1 LSWGDA
7 IKGHMPAVASL
18 LRSYL
23 NEVRARLSAL
33 DARLRAAYASA
44 FSHCSC
50 KIQDFGA
57 RNEPIADAFV
67 KISEGSRALMTLPER
82 GRALVKRVP
91 APVQLEFKKMSS
103 RGAHLCREI
112 FAGVMVVGLVLIVF
126 GYGRLGRGPISIPS
140 LVPVIETAINGELS
154 DLHVKI
160 DDAVLQR
167 SAEGPGVL
175 FRLRN
180 IRLIDNNG
188 QIVAQ
193 SPLAAIGMNGS
204 ALLSGRLAPGSVDFI
219 GPRLLLFQTA
229 DRGLA
234 LSFSKAEVP
243 ETEALRGS
251 LPPSDEAEALPSE
264 SVATEEIGPPSIL
277 NPGKQLDVTGTIA
290 QVFERARSGDSSYLT
305 RFGVRDAVVVL
316 SRDGAETTWQVPDF
330 SIDLQHKGQR
340 SILVGQAKVASS
352 KGDWQ
357 LGLKTEQ
364 RSKRQSLSFTAF
376 IQDLVPS
383 GLVENFPGVEA
394 LKALD
399 LPVSGETTVE
409 LSTSGEFLSGEAN
422 LQLRPGYITPPW
434 DPESAMQ
441 IDRGD
446 LRIRY
451 LKEQDIVEV
460 APSTIGWGKSKA
472 TISGTLKPIR
482 DNDNAIAS
490 WDFKLKA
497 AHAVLA
503 AEQFGLGPIKV
514 DEWHAEGNVAPETGD
529 VKLSEFVIRSGTA
542 SIKLAGSITEGE
554 GSPAVHLT
562 GAISPMPLD
571 TLKQFWP
578 KFMAGKARDWAGERV
593 RGGQVL
599 GGKVEVSLKPG
610 DLDAVAKGGELPPDA
625 VNVELDL
632 AGMDI
637 TYIPKLPPVRTG
649 DAKLRVTG
657 LEFAVDIPEGKI
669 MLPSNRELA
678 LREGRFFIPDLR
690 QDPQQGEISFT
701 ADGATAAALELLD
714 HEPLGYMKTVGVK
727 PENIGGT
734 AQGRFT
740 LLLPMTRDV
749 EFKDMKV
756 NGSARLDNAIATG
769 VVEGVD
775 VQGGSLDVSVSEQA
789 LHAKGEIT
797 IKGVP
802 ATLTWE
808 RLFFT
813 PEDRQP
819 PIRISALL
827 NEQTRDKLGIKVNHL
842 VRGPLPTTI
851 LIKRDETGAQSM
863 SLEADLSGTELIFG
877 NMGWTKP
884 KGKQA
889 AVGFDIVKAKDGSTE
904 LANLKITGDD
914 IAITGSMFLDPEQR
928 LKSFNFS
935 DFSFDILTHV
945 QIAAMVREGNILDVR
960 ATGASYNGKQF
971 FQSLFSAGQL
981 AENAP
986 PEPDDVLGINLSA
999 RIDTVV
1005 GFYDTTLKDV
1015 QVTLQKR
1022 GGKLVALDIKG
1033 ALNGDAQVAVKLDH
1047 EGSSRVIKAECR
1059 DAGAAFRLVGFY
1071 PSIAGGEASL
1081 QVNLDAGDVGSKS
1094 GTLWVRNFEL
1104 LGDAVVS
1111 DVLADPNTT
1120 AALGR
1125 APSKRQADRVRIGFR
1140 QLRAPFSVGGGKFR
1154 LNDAYMNGPQLG
1166 ATMRGSVDFKTQTVD
1181 LGGTYV
1187 PAYGLNAG
1195 VLGAIPVFGKVLT
1208 GRQGE
1213 GLIGITFTVQGK
1225 LDDPAVLVNPM
1236 SVLTPGIFRQIFE
1249 GGGQARA
1256 SEVSPAVEPPFGMTT
1271 P

>member
-1 LSWGDA
+1 
-7 IKGHMPAVASL
+7 MPAVASL

-23 NEVRARLSAL
+23 NEVSARLSSL
-33 DARLRAAYASA
+33 DASLRAAYAGVFA
-44 FSHCSC
+44 RVTC
-50 KIQDFGA
+50 KIQDFGN

-67 KISEGSRALMTLPER
+67 KISEGGRALMTLPER

-91 APVQLEFKKMSS
+91 EPVQLEFKKMSS

-112 FAGVMVVGLVLIVF
+112 FAGIMVVGLVLIVF

-193 SPLAAIGMNGS
+193 SPLAAIGMSGS
-204 ALLSGRLAPGSVDFI
+204 ALLRGKLAPGSVDFI

-229 DRGLA
+229 DHGLA
-234 LSFSKAEVP
+234 LSFSRTESPDA
-243 ETEALRGS
+243 EALIRGS
-251 LPPSDEAEALPSE
+251 LPPSGESGATPEPQTVTSKQIDPHAALH
-264 SVATEEIGPPSIL
+264 
-277 NPGKQLDVTGTIA
+277 PGKQLDITGTIA
-290 QVFERARSGDSSYLT
+290 QVFERARSGNSSYLT
-305 RFGVRDAVVVL
+305 RFGVRDAIVVL
-316 SRDGAETTWQVPDF
+316 SRDGTQTTWQVPDF
-330 SIDLQHKGQR
+330 AIDLEHKGQR
-340 SILVGQAKVASS
+340 SVLVGQAKVASS

-409 LSTSGEFLSGEAN
+409 LSTSGEFVSGEAK
-422 LQLRPGYITPPW
+422 LQLQPGYITPPW
-434 DPESAMQ
+434 DPESAMR

-446 LRIRY
+446 LHIRY

-482 DNDNAIAS
+482 DDGDAIVS

-497 AHAVLA
+497 DQTVLA
-503 AEQFGLGPIKV
+503 AEEFGLGPIHV
-514 DEWHAEGNVAPETGD
+514 DAWQAEGNVAPETGD
-529 VKLSEFVIRSGTA
+529 VKLSEFVIRSGPA
-542 SIKLAGSITEGE
+542 SIKLAGSISEAAE
-554 GSPAVHLT
+554 GSPAIHLS
-562 GAISPMPLD
+562 GVISPMPLD

-578 KFMAGKARDWAGERV
+578 KFMAGKAREWVGERV
-593 RGGQVL
+593 SGGQVL

-610 DLDAVAKGGELPPDA
+610 ELAAVEDGGELRPDA

-632 AGMDI
+632 AGMNI
-637 TYIPKLPPVRTG
+637 TYIPKLPPVMTG
-649 DAKLRVTG
+649 NAKLRVSG
-657 LEFAVDIPEGKI
+657 LTFSVDIPQGKI
-669 MLPSNRELA
+669 LLPSNKELA
-678 LREGRFFIPDLR
+678 LSEGRFFIPDLR

-701 ADGATAAALELLD
+701 ADGATSAALELLD
-714 HEPLGYMKTVGVK
+714 HEPLGYMKTVALK
-727 PENIGGT
+727 PDSFGGT
-734 AQGRFT
+734 AEGRFN
-740 LLLPMTRDV
+740 LVLPMTREV
-749 EFKDMKV
+749 EFKDMKIS
-756 NGSARLDNAIATG
+756 GSARLNDAIATG
-769 VVEGVD
+769 VVGGVD
-775 VQGGSLDVSVSEQA
+775 VQGGALDVTVTEQA
-789 LHAKGEIT
+789 LEAKGDIL

-802 ATLTWE
+802 ATLTWQ

-813 PEDRQP
+813 PEDSQP
-819 PIRISALL
+819 PIKISARLDEPTR
-827 NEQTRDKLGIKVNHL
+827 EQLGLKVNHL
-842 VRGPLPTTI
+842 IRGPLPTTI
-851 LIKRDETGAQSM
+851 LIKRDANGSQAMSM
-863 SLEADLSGTELIFG
+863 QADLTDAELILG

-884 KGKQA
+884 KGRSA
-889 AVGFDIVKAKDGSTE
+889 NIEFDVLNHPDGSTE
-904 LANLKITGDD
+904 LSNLKILGDD
-914 IAITGSMFLDPEQR
+914 IAISGSMFLDPEQR
-928 LKSFNFS
+928 LKSLNFS

-960 ATGASYNGKQF
+960 ATGSSYNGKQF

-981 AENAP
+981 AENAL

-1015 QVTLQKR
+1015 QLTLQKR
-1022 GGKLVALDIKG
+1022 KGKLVALDIKG
-1033 ALNGDAQVAVKLDH
+1033 ALNGEPRIAVKLNH
-1047 EGSSRVIKAECR
+1047 EGNSRMIRAESR
-1059 DAGAAFRLVGFY
+1059 DAGAAFRLIGFY
-1071 PSIAGGEASL
+1071 PSVSGGEASL
-1081 QVNLDAGDVGSKS
+1081 QVNLDAGDPGSKS

-1104 LGDAVVS
+1104 LGDAVVR

-1120 AALGR
+1120 AALGHQ
-1125 APSKRQADRVRIGFR
+1125 PGKRKEERVRIGFR

-1166 ATMRGSVDFKTQTVD
+1166 ATMRGTVDFKTQTVD

-1249 GGGQARA
+1249 GGGEGRA
-1256 SEVSPAVEPPFGMTT
+1256 ADSNAAAEPPPFGMTT

>member
-1 LSWGDA
+1 
-7 IKGHMPAVASL
+7 MPAVASL

-23 NEVRARLSAL
+23 ITAQARLSGL
-33 DARLRAAYASA
+33 DARLRAAYARA

-57 RNEPIADAFV
+57 RNEPIADAFG

-91 APVQLEFKKMSS
+91 EPVQLEFRKMSS

-126 GYGRLGRGPISIPS
+126 GYGRLGRGPISLPS

-193 SPLAAIGMNGS
+193 SPLAAIGMSGS
-204 ALLSGRLAPGSVDFI
+204 ALLTGRLAPGSVDFI

-234 LSFSKAEVP
+234 LSFSKAEIP
-243 ETEALRGS
+243 EVEALRGS
-251 LPPSDEAEALPSE
+251 LPPSGEAEPLPPE
-264 SVATEEIGPPSIL
+264 SVAAKENGPPEIL
-277 NPGKQLDVTGTIA
+277 DPGKQLDVTGTIA

-330 SIDLQHKGQR
+330 AIDLQHMGQR

-357 LGLKTEQ
+357 LGLRTEE

-394 LKALD
+394 LTALD

-409 LSTSGEFLSGEAN
+409 LSTSGELISGEAHLK
-422 LQLRPGYITPPW
+422 LQQGYITPPW
-434 DPESAMQ
+434 DHKSPMQ
-441 IDRGD
+441 IDQGD
-446 LRIRY
+446 LNLRY
-451 LKEQDIVEV
+451 LKERDLVEV
-460 APSTIGWGKSKA
+460 APSTFGWGKSKA

-482 DNDNAIAS
+482 DKNNTIAS

-497 AHAVLA
+497 DNSVLA
-503 AEQFGLGPIKV
+503 AEEFGLAPIHV
-514 DEWHAEGNVAPETGD
+514 DEWSAEGNVAPASGQLT
-529 VKLSEFVIRSGTA
+529 LSEYVIRSGSA
-542 SIKLAGSITEGE
+542 SIKLSGAVYDAK
-554 GSPAVHLT
+554 GSPEVHLS
-562 GAISPMPLD
+562 GLVSAMPLD
-571 TLKQFWP
+571 LLKQFWP
-578 KFMAGKARDWAGERV
+578 KFLAGQARKWAGEQV
-593 RGGQVL
+593 SGGQVL
-599 GGKVEVSLKPG
+599 GGKVEISLQPGELAALKSGG
-610 DLDAVAKGGELPPDA
+610 DLAPEAVDL
-625 VNVELDL
+625 ELDL
-632 AGMDI
+632 DGMSI
-637 TYIPKLPPVRTG
+637 TYLDHMPPIHTG
-649 DAKLRVTG
+649 KAKLTVSG
-657 LEFAVDIPEGKI
+657 LVFKVDIPEGKI
-669 MLPSNRELA
+669 VLPSKQEIA
-678 LREGRFFIPDLR
+678 LHEGRFFIPDLS
-690 QDPQQGEISFT
+690 QDPQQAEINFT
-701 ADGATAAALELLD
+701 ADGATATALKLLD
-714 HEPLGYMKTVGVK
+714 HEPLGFMQTVGLK
-727 PENIGGT
+727 PESFGGT
-734 AQGRFT
+734 AEGSFT
-740 LLLPMTRDV
+740 VYMPMKVDLT
-749 EFKDMKV
+749 FKDIKLR
-756 NGSARLDNAIATG
+756 GLARLDHAIASG
-769 VVEGVD
+769 IVSDVD
-775 VQGGSLDVSVSEQA
+775 VEGGSLDVSVNEQA
-789 LHAKGEIT
+789 LDAKGDIM

-802 ATLTWE
+802 AKLSWQ
-808 RLFFT
+808 RLFDA
-813 PEDRQP
+813 PEERQP

-842 VRGPLPTTI
+842 IRGPVPTTI
-851 LIKRDETGAQSM
+851 LVKRDEAGAQAM
-863 SLEADLSGTELIFG
+863 SVEADLSDAELIFG

-889 AVGFDIVKAKDGSTE
+889 TVGFNIHKAADGSTE

-914 IAITGSMFLDPEQR
+914 IAIAGSMFLDPEQN

-945 QIAAMVREGNILDVR
+945 QIAALVRDGNILDVR

-981 AENAP
+981 AEDAP
-986 PEPDDVLGINLSA
+986 PDPDDVLGINLSA

-1005 GFYDTTLKDV
+1005 GFYDTTLKDA
-1015 QVTLQKR
+1015 QITLQKR

-1047 EGSSRVIKAECR
+1047 EGSARIIKAESR
-1059 DAGAAFRLVGFY
+1059 DAGSAFRLVGFY
-1071 PSIAGGEASL
+1071 PSVSGGEASL

-1094 GTLWVRNFEL
+1094 GTLWVRDFDL
-1104 LGDAVVS
+1104 LGDAVVR

-1120 AALGR
+1120 AALGH
-1125 APSKRQADRVRIGFR
+1125 APDKRQPERVRIGFR

-1166 ATMRGSVDFKTQTVD
+1166 ATMRGTVDFKTQTVD

-1195 VLGAIPVFGKVLT
+1195 VFGAIPVFGKVLT

-1225 LDDPAVLVNPM
+1225 LEDPAVLVNPM

-1249 GGGQARA
+1249 GGGGQARA
-1256 SEVSPAVEPPFGMTT
+1256 SDSSNAVEPPFGMTT